1 MSKYY
6 DVEVTSIYILM
17 IVNYLVFGF
26 VISSSGRFYVEE
38 SVMTLRE
45 YLKELKIDQIEDDE
59 EFCDK
64 EHDAIMN
71 YCTERKF
78 LITDADLS
86 CIVNRG
92 LNDSYEYRRAEYIKN
107 LWLEFGDVPM
117 NPETEC
123 IDEEW
128 NGFSTGTHREEV
140 WSWFEETYGVSVA
153 KDLMGL

>member
-1 MSKYY
+1 MS
-6 DVEVTSIYILM
+6 
-17 IVNYLVFGF
+17 
-26 VISSSGRFYVEE
+26 
-38 SVMTLRE
+38 LRE
-45 YLKELKIDQIEDDE
+45 YLKELKIDQIEDDT

-64 EHDAIMN
+64 EYNAIMD

-78 LITDADLS
+78 LITDADLA

-92 LNDSYEYRRAEYIKN
+92 LNDSFEYRRAEYIEN

-123 IDEEW
+123 IEEEW
-128 NGFSTGTHREEV
+128 NGFAAGTHREEICE
-140 WSWFEETYGVSVA
+140 WFEETYGVCVG

>member
-1 MSKYY
+1 
-6 DVEVTSIYILM
+6 M

-78 LITDADLS
+78 LITDNDLA

-92 LNDSYEYRRAEYIKN
+92 LNESYEFQRAEYIEN

-128 NGFSTGTHREEV
+128 NGFATGTHREEV